1 MVRVVEPDADHLAD
15 AGERAAESGMA
26 ADRGQPRHVE
36 LLQAL
41 ERGRREHLRR
51 DVVDHRG
58 QRAELAVGAD
68 DTGFSAPS
76 RPYRTSLMRASLLS
90 GAGACRRAD
99 APAKYSS
106 AMW

>member
-41 ERGRREHLRR
+41 ERGRGEHLRR

-68 DTGFSAPS
+68 DAGLLRSESAIS
-76 RPYRTSLMRASLLS
+76 HESHESLPVMRGRSLQK
-90 GAGACRRAD
+90 G
-99 APAKYSS
+99 
-106 AMW
+106 